1 MNIIYL
7 QNIKE
12 FILIMSQSERSATSS
27 QKIST
32 AQINKI
38 KISISD
44 LFHDERKKL
53 NSFLLQV
60 KFYIR
65 RYRNEFR
72 EIENQIFF
80 AFIYLKE
87 DAFK

>member
-12 FILIMSQSERSATSS
+12 FILIMSQSERFATSS
-27 QKIST
+27 QKVST

-38 KISISD
+38 KISISN
-44 LFHDERKKL
+44 LFHNERDKL
-53 NSFLLQV
+53 NFFLLQV
-60 KFYIR
+60 KIYIR
-65 RYRNEFR
+65 KYRNEFR

-80 AFIYLKE
+80 AFIYLRE
-87 DAFK
+87 DVFK